1 MEKGIKMGTK
11 IIEEQK
17 EKLLINLKMREIP
30 EKVILTMF
38 NIANLDEIN
47 VVQYNCLLLIL
58 ENGVVKDV
66 K

>member
-1 MEKGIKMGTK
+1 MGTK
-11 IIEEQK
+11 IVEEQK
-17 EKLLINLKMREIP
+17 EKLLINLKTKEIP
-30 EKVILTMF
+30 EKVILTML

-58 ENGVVKDV
+58 ENGVVENV

>member
-1 MEKGIKMGTK
+1 MGTK

-17 EKLLINLKMREIP
+17 EKLLINLKMREIQ

>member
-1 MEKGIKMGTK
+1 MGTK

>member
-1 MEKGIKMGTK
+1 
-11 IIEEQK
+11 
-17 EKLLINLKMREIP
+17 MREIP